1 MSVGVYECATVSP
14 GIVRINEGRAIAMM
28 VSNPARGARLY
39 RNTSLIAC
47 ADAATLAEV
56 LAGPAG
62 RHVIRQLSDTV
73 VVVDHTQVEP
83 ILKALR
89 KAGYTPR
96 VIGDGRL

>member
-1 MSVGVYECATVSP
+1 MPYGALRVDE
-14 GIVRINEGRAIAMM
+14 ERAIAMM
-28 VSNPARGARLY
+28 VSNPAKGARLY
-39 RNTSLIAC
+39 RNISLIEC
-47 ADAATLAEV
+47 ADVATLAEV

-62 RHVIRQLSDTV
+62 RHVVRQLSDTV

-96 VIGDGRL
+96 IIGEGRL

>member
-1 MSVGVYECATVSP
+1 MLWQIMRTDE
-14 GIVRINEGRAIAMM
+14 ERAIAMM

-39 RNTSLIAC
+39 RNISLIEC

-62 RHVIRQLSDTV
+62 RHVVRQLSETV
-73 VVVDHTQVEP
+73 VVVDHTQAEP

-96 VIGDGRL
+96 IIGEGRQ

>member
-1 MSVGVYECATVSP
+1 MT
-14 GIVRINEGRAIAMM
+14 GIEQFQGT
-28 VSNPARGARLY
+28 RLF
-39 RNTSLIAC
+39 RNLSLIEC

-56 LAGPAG
+56 LVGPAG
-62 RHVIRQLSDTV
+62 RLVVRRLSDTV

-96 VIGDGRL
+96 VSGEGRQ

>member
-1 MSVGVYECATVSP
+1 MSVNVYECSTVST
-14 GIVRINEGRAIAMM
+14 GVVRTDEERAIAMM

-39 RNTSLIAC
+39 RNTSLIEC

-62 RHVIRQLSDTV
+62 RHVVRRLSDTV